1 MTGPAQRRPERETE
15 QDRTLRVV
23 RDALMDIANAL
34 SPIRSPIPP
43 SQARRLMEQSER
55 LAEAAERLKEVARQ
69 LGQQPTQL
77 SPVPQRAQPP
87 APTQQPRP
95 APRMTQATVYEVTL
109 GNRTYQVALPDPLPT
124 RPNGRVD
131 EVAARAILHDL
142 LLNNKL
148 VESGGQVVY
157 AQVTRVGRDA
167 ESAAFN
173 SGAPN
178 QRLDIFRDDYVGRTY
193 TNGQYVER
201 PDIRIAMAPQQGRRT
216 RNP

>member
-1 MTGPAQRRPERETE
+1 MTGPAQRRPEAE
-15 QDRTLRVV
+15 QHVITINPEALERFRQEVQIRPPPRPVLERL
-23 RDALMDIANAL
+23 RDALRELLNTIENLL
-34 SPIRSPIPP
+34 SRP
-43 SQARRLMEQSER
+43 
-55 LAEAAERLKEVARQ
+55 
-69 LGQQPTQL
+69 
-77 SPVPQRAQPP
+77 SPVPQKTPQQAGPV
-87 APTQQPRP
+87 QQPRP
-95 APRMTQATVYEVTL
+95 APQMTQAFVYQVNL
-109 GNRTYQVALPDPLPT
+109 GNRTYQVALPQALPT
-124 RPNGRVD
+124 TRSGQVD

-142 LLNNKL
+142 LLNNRL
-148 VESGGQVVY
+148 VESGGQAVY